1 MYPGHPL
8 DILTEDRERER
19 EHRVSYKWTIER
31 LCYIER
37 EDTSF
42 EMTPH
47 VSDIRKKKKKGILH
61 KRNVLF
67 VEVTE
72 MDE

>member
-1 MYPGHPL
+1 
-8 DILTEDRERER
+8 
-19 EHRVSYKWTIER
+19 
-31 LCYIER
+31 
-37 EDTSF
+37 
-42 EMTPH
+42 MTPH